1 MQKGIATTS
10 PKITPN
16 HSDETFRKKVV
27 DEASQETA
35 EGKVDRYK
43 FSELLDYLNKT
54 GKGFYGSNFRIH
66 LQDEELINKLA
77 VYFFVDKPNAEKLN
91 INLDKGI
98 LLTGPVGC
106 GKTSLM
112 SLMKMFLHP
121 KDQHIMK
128 PCRDVSFEFME
139 EGFQVIHKYGKASF
153 HSINGEVSPKIY
165 CFDDLGLENNLKYY
179 GNECNVMA
187 EVLLSRYDLFVSRGM
202 LTHITT
208 NLSASEIEQIYG
220 LRVRSRIRQ
229 MFNLIAFDGK
239 TLDKRV

>member
-1 MQKGIATTS
+1 MQKETQTTS
-10 PKITPN
+10 PKTTPN
-16 HSDETFRKKVV
+16 PSDETLTNEISK
-27 DEASQETA
+27 EETDK
-35 EGKVDRYK
+35 KVDRYK
-43 FSELLDYLNKT
+43 FSEVLDYLNKT
-54 GKGFYGSNFRIH
+54 GKGFYGSKFKIH
-66 LQDEELINKLA
+66 SEDEELINKLA
-77 VYFFVDKPNAEKLN
+77 VYFFADKPNAEKLN

-106 GKTSLM
+106 GKTCLM

-121 KDQHIMK
+121 KDQHVMK
-128 PCRDVSFEFME
+128 PSRDVSLEFME

-153 HSINGEVSPKIY
+153 HSVNGEVSPKIY

-187 EVLLSRYDLFVSRGM
+187 EVLLSRYDLFVCRGM

-220 LRVRSRIRQ
+220 LRVRSRIRE
-229 MFNLIAFDGK
+229 MFNLIAFESG
-239 TLDKRV
+239 TVDKRF

>member
-1 MQKGIATTS
+1 MQREIQTATP
-10 PKITPN
+10 PKTTPN
-16 HSDETFRKKVV
+16 HSENETT
-27 DEASQETA
+27 DQPSPETQVT
-35 EGKVDRYK
+35 KVDRYK
-43 FSELLDYLNKT
+43 FSEVLDYLNKA
-54 GKGFYGSNFRIH
+54 GKSFYGSNFKIYAD
-66 LQDEELINKLA
+66 DEPIIQKLA
-77 VYFFVDKPNAEKLN
+77 IYFFVDKPNAEKLG

-112 SLMKMFLHP
+112 SLMKFFLHP

-187 EVLLSRYDLFVSRGM
+187 EVLLSRYDMFVSRGM

-220 LRVRSRIRQ
+220 LRVRSRIRE
-229 MFNLIAFDGK
+229 MFNLIAFERNSI
-239 TLDKRV
+239 DKRF